1 MRVVVG
7 FTDGQGTAEAL
18 TSAATGT
25 VANVND
31 APTGAVVITG
41 TVAQAQEL
49 TADTSA
55 IADADGL
62 GAFGYQ
68 WQRGVTDDKGTADTA
83 DDSVSWTAIVGETA
97 ATYTLAQADV
107 GHRVRVVVGFTDG
120 QGTAEALTSAASGP
134 VADVNDAPT
143 GLPGITGTVVAQAQE
158 LTADTSAI
166 ADADGLGA
174 FGYQWQRGV
183 TDDKGTADTA
193 DDSVSWT
200 AIVGETAATYTLAQ
214 ADVGHRVRVVVGFT
228 DGQGTAEELT
238 SAASGPVA
246 DVNDAPT
253 GLPGI
258 TGTVVAQGQELTAD
272 TSAIA
277 DADGLGAFGYQWQR
291 GVTDDKGTADTADDS
306 VSWTAI
312 VGETAATYTLA
323 QADVGHRVRVV
334 VGFTDGQGTAE
345 ELTSAASGP
354 VADVND
360 APTGA
365 VTITGTVEQGAT
377 LRADTSAIAD
387 PDGMPQGGFDFSYQ
401 WQREVTVT
409 DSQSGQTTTTWNDIG
424 SATGATYTLVQTD
437 VGQRLRVVVD
447 FADAAGHDESLTS
460 AATGTVRDVTAITMN
475 RVATGPVVIRGALR
489 QGQALAADTDTIADA
504 DGEPQGGFDFS
515 YQWQR
520 GVTTTDSPSGPPTTT
535 WSDIQD
541 ATLATYD
548 LVQADVGQRVRV
560 VVRFA
565 DAAGH
570 AETLTGAAT
579 GTVTNVNDPP
589 AGSAVVTGLPAGA
602 LQADVS
608 ELVDPDGLPAD
619 SAAYRYQWQRS
630 TDNGNTWADISGA
643 TGSTYGLG
651 SADVGSRFRVVVS
664 FIDGQGTLERLTSAS
679 TEAVASRP
687 SLVVADN
694 RAAQVGSVLQ
704 SGAGTLGE
712 GDEEVELTAWQWQRR
727 PDEPGSGSARVRRST
742 PPGDGWV
749 DIEGATAAAY
759 ELTEADVGQQVRVVV
774 SGESIERAAS
784 LEVQVKDTAPAA
796 LEVVWV
802 APATG
807 GSIAESTDVS
817 ATPLKVA
824 DLAVH
829 DGDGEAIAD
838 LSGLT
843 FALSGRMRTCLR

>member
-1 MRVVVG
+1 MRTRRG
-7 FTDGQGTAEAL
+7 LDGHGVLA
-18 TSAATGT
+18 
-25 VANVND
+25 
-31 APTGAVVITG
+31 
-41 TVAQAQEL
+41 
-49 TADTSA
+49 ADTSA
-55 IADADGL
+55 VADADGTPQ
-62 GAFGYQ
+62 GGFVFTYQ
-68 WQRGVTDDKGTADTA
+68 WQRGVTVTDAQSGQDTTTWTDITDAD
-83 DDSVSWTAIVGETA
+83 G
-97 ATYTLAQADV
+97 ATYTPVQADV
-107 GHRVRVVVGFTDG
+107 GHTLQVVVSFTDAAG
-120 QGTAEALTSAASGP
+120 NDESLTSAATAA
-134 VADVNDAPT
+134 VTDINEAPT
-143 GLPGITGTVVAQAQE
+143 GTV
-158 LTADTSAI
+158 
-166 ADADGLGA
+166 
-174 FGYQWQRGV
+174 R
-183 TDDKGTADTA
+183 
-193 DDSVSWT
+193 
-200 AIVGETAATYTLAQ
+200 
-214 ADVGHRVRVVVGFT
+214 
-228 DGQGTAEELT
+228 
-238 SAASGPVA
+238 
-246 DVNDAPT
+246 
-253 GLPGI
+253 
-258 TGTVVAQGQELTAD
+258 
-272 TSAIA
+272 
-277 DADGLGAFGYQWQR
+277 
-291 GVTDDKGTADTADDS
+291 
-306 VSWTAI
+306 
-312 VGETAATYTLA
+312 
-323 QADVGHRVRVV
+323 
-334 VGFTDGQGTAE
+334 
-345 ELTSAASGP
+345 
-354 VADVND
+354 
-360 APTGA
+360 
-365 VTITGTVEQGAT
+365 ITGTVEQGAT

-401 WQREVTVT
+401 WQRGVT
-409 DSQSGQTTTTWNDIG
+409 DPQSGQTTTTWNDIG

-447 FADAAGHDESLTS
+447 FADAAGHAGTLTS

-489 QGQALAADTDTIADA
+489 QGQALAADTGTIADA

-727 PDEPGSGSARVRRST
+727 SDEPGSGSARVRRST

-774 SGESIERAAS
+774 SGESGDGAGGRMRIERAAS
-784 LEVQVKDTAPAA
+784 LEVQVKDRVPAG

-843 FALSGRMRTCLR
+843 FALSGADADVFEVVGTALYLRPGTVLDYETISSYAVTLTLTDGDGRSVDRQVRLTVVNVSEPPAAPDRLEVDGTPDAGLVVSWAPVSVLAGTPGVTGYEIRYRSVGSTGDWLQVEVSGTRVDLPGLVWGRRYEVQVRALNADGRSAWSDTVEGRAVEARVDETDVDGTEVVLDLVVSVTGEARADEVLAVVMRTAAGRDYAYAYSYGYQWQRRTTTGRAGLA